1 MRIAFSSNR
10 FFGDEGARR
19 DQSCRLVEKVNAKL
33 AECGWMEKDPNVLTL
48 RRILCFNHEVLL

>member
-1 MRIAFSSNR
+1 MRVAFSSNR

-33 AECGWMEKDPNVLTL
+33 AECGWMEKDLNVL
-48 RRILCFNHEVLL
+48 IHSDE